1 METQERQF
9 QRRAVIGE
17 RHFVLANP
25 EQPDIWALAGSPVQ
39 SVDPQGVRSFGPAR
53 TISTAEL
60 RAWAQAHR
68 LPFYIEENFPVIH
81 RDIEE
86 SLAA

>member
-1 METQERQF
+1 MDKQVRQF

-25 EQPDIWALAGSPVQ
+25 EQPDIWALAGTVVQ
-39 SVDPQGVRSFGPAR
+39 SIDKQGVRSFGPAR
-53 TISTAEL
+53 TISTGEL
-60 RAWAQAHR
+60 IAWAAAHR

-81 RDIEE
+81 HDIEE